1 MGKHRLIC
9 GDSTDAETVSLLV
22 GDSKVDLLLTDPP
35 YNVDYSSKNEALN
48 AADKGNRIQKDI
60 ANDKMGDTQFQEF
73 LTAAFTNA
81 NHHLKQGGAFYIWHV
96 GTEGLNFKIAV
107 KRVGWDLKQIL
118 IWNKNNMVLGR
129 QDYQWKHEPC
139 LYGWKP
145 GAGHYFISR
154 RDLLTVYEE
163 KDIDIDA
170 LTKAEMKDLLKK
182 FLQGSIPTTVIDE
195 DKPLRSEDHPTMKP
209 LKLMGRL
216 IRNSTRPGEIVL
228 DLFGGS
234 GSTLMAAEQLG
245 RVCYMVELDPCYID
259 VIIKRWEEYTG
270 EKAQYLGNCA
280 KEGNTEQKE

>member
-1 MGKHRLIC
+1 
-9 GDSTDAETVSLLV
+9 
-22 GDSKVDLLLTDPP
+22 
-35 YNVDYSSKNEALN
+35 
-48 AADKGNRIQKDI
+48 
-60 ANDKMGDTQFQEF
+60 
-73 LTAAFTNA
+73 
-81 NHHLKQGGAFYIWHV
+81 
-96 GTEGLNFKIAV
+96 
-107 KRVGWDLKQIL
+107 
-118 IWNKNNMVLGR
+118 
-129 QDYQWKHEPC
+129 
-139 LYGWKP
+139 
-145 GAGHYFISR
+145 
-154 RDLLTVYEE
+154 
-163 KDIDIDA
+163 
-170 LTKAEMKDLLKK
+170 MKDLLKK